1 MPKPPLTSPDRR
13 AAPAP
18 EVSPADGGQSVLI
31 VRVVAV
37 HDDAT
42 VDVEVEPGGAIT
54 GVLRAI
60 ATVAVGPDQVGRRGV
75 VTMAANG
82 GPSGQPSRDGETL
95 RGTAIL
101 LGLVQEPLSEILEA
115 RVDAPSAREVPFDL
129 EVDEERVV
137 LEASREVVL
146 RCGESSITLKKDGRV
161 LIRGSHV
168 VSRSTGPNKVKGA
181 SIQLN

>member
-1 MPKPPLTSPDRR
+1 M
-13 AAPAP
+13 
-18 EVSPADGGQSVLI
+18 LI
-31 VRVVAV
+31 VRVVAI

-54 GVLRAI
+54 GVIRAL
-60 ATVAVGPDQVGRRGV
+60 ATVAVGPDQIGRRGV

-82 GPSGQPSRDGETL
+82 DATGG
-95 RGTAIL
+95 GTAIL
-101 LGLVQEPLSEILEA
+101 LGLVQEPLSQILEG
-115 RVDAPSAREVPFDL
+115 RLDAKPTREAPFEF

-181 SIQLN
+181 SVQLN